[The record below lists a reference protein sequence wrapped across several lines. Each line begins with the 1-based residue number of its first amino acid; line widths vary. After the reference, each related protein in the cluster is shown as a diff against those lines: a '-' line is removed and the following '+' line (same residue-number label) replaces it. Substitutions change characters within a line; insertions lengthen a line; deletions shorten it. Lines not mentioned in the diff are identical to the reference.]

1 MYHARTHI
9 TDLRCPARQG
19 GRNAHRRPDVTSSGL
34 LNQEIRMRKLGT
46 VVVGL
51 LCAGALLATQASV
64 AAKSKEFKD
73 QVTLSSSLKVGSEVL
88 KPGDYQVT
96 SDGSK
101 ITFKELVRS
110 VDDSAQRVNTK
121 VKAVSVPC
129 QTKPLPS
136 KSKIG

>member
-1 MYHARTHI
+1 
-9 TDLRCPARQG
+9 
-19 GRNAHRRPDVTSSGL
+19 
-34 LNQEIRMRKLGT
+34 MRKLGT

-136 KSKIG
+136 KSTNTQLDTASDPNGGTVLKGLTIRGSDVAFTVSN